1 MQEKNILVRFLAVP
15 LRQKVVAAG
24 IAVAIGGG
32 VFVLARYGEAKL
44 ATTAV
49 LSFDASAVWQ
59 GEPGIMHATKP
70 AVALAQSI
78 LSDDVITGLATK
90 VGVKGDAAEFRS
102 RLELVQ
108 PSTKMLSVNYEDA
121 DATISAATANAVAN
135 VLVTWMPSPVITPA
149 ASTPSLPLPS
159 PQVTSAVVQPHRHPR
174 PALLRTDLLRE
185 LEAQL
190 ATTDQ
195 KLAALNAVQP
205 QESASRKADTAA
217 SLSST
222 QNEQRRALESQL
234 SLAQKKLEAL
244 RVRYTDEYPDVETVK
259 EDIADIEQR
268 LASIRPASN
277 APEQSASP
285 PKVDAREG
293 DMSHL
298 SMERARLT
306 QAIVVEKRH
315 EAMLRDLAASE
326 GDSPVA
332 APVVSPPLTAQA
344 PVRQSV
350 NTVAGQAPRS
360 PFTLVRLAKHAD
372 TIQTESGLLWS
383 GALAGILFGL
393 LYLRGAAW
401 RYGPVESA
409 SPMEQQP
416 PDNEL
421 NADAAKKDADPFM
434 RTAKDIENPS
444 RDEVQE
450 EIVEEGPENQAEET
464 IREKFW
470 ESEVREALSLTA
482 LGREEEAL
490 AARDHSLAM
499 DRRRV
504 NGLHELLHYGEVS
517 EAIREKIKKD
527 PNSWMAHTEEARIAL
542 ATGDF
547 ETAIREIKLAS
558 TVAPESLK
566 PQLNKIIMQLDKNV
580 EISK

>member
-32 VFVLARYGEAKL
+32 VFVLARYGETRL

-78 LSDDVITGLATK
+78 LSDDVIQGLATK

-121 DATISAATANAVAN
+121 DAISAAAANAVAN
-135 VLVTWMPSPVITPA
+135 VLVTWIPSPVIAPA
-149 ASTPSLPLPS
+149 ASTLSLPLPS
-159 PQVTSAVVQPHRHPR
+159 PQVTSPVVQPHRHPR
-174 PALLRTDLLRE
+174 PALPRTDLLRE
-185 LEAQL
+185 LESQL

-195 KLAALNAVQP
+195 KLAALNAVQR

-217 SLSST
+217 SPSST
-222 QNEQRRALESQL
+222 ENEQRRVLESQL
-234 SLAQKKLEAL
+234 SVAQKKLDAL

-285 PKVDAREG
+285 PKVDARAD

-306 QAIVVEKRH
+306 QAILVEKQH
-315 EAMLRDLAASE
+315 EAKLRDLAASE

-350 NTVAGQAPRS
+350 NTAAGQAPRS

-409 SPMEQQP
+409 SPMEQQS

-421 NADAAKKDADPFM
+421 NADSAKKDADPFT

-482 LGREEEAL
+482 LGREEEVL

-499 DRRRV
+499 DGRRV
-504 NGLHELLHYGEVS
+504 NGLHELLRYGEVS

-527 PNSWMAHTEEARIAL
+527 PSSWMAHTEEARIAL

-566 PQLNKIIMQLDKNV
+566 PQLNKIILQLDKNV